1 IMDGYEVTK
10 AIRDMSRVDATFV
23 PIFALSGD
31 GEENDIELSMEAGM
45 NGHLLK
51 PIEPSLFYGEL
62 ARVLQEAG

>member
-1 IMDGYEVTK
+1 MK
-10 AIRDMSRVDATFV
+10 FV

-31 GEENDIELSMEAGM
+31 GEEKDIELSMEAGM

-62 ARVLQEAG
+62 ARALQEAG